1 MVYFLM
7 IGGPQGLLLYQAR
20 KKKLHRQ
27 LSSSISYLY
36 NQVIEK
42 AVNRYVS
49 NAIGNTTKPVDP
61 KPKTSK
67 HYYKIPNIGRF
78 FAVAQTKLRHLVN
91 YYCTNLDIKL
101 AFSTFNAGH
110 FFQSERFRYSW
121 PPVAGNFF
129 LVLAV
134 MPVTLAKLLAS
145 STLASFSSLY
155 RTRLLMSTNALL
167 HLQLAENPVLFTIP
181 NNWILVKD

>member
-1 MVYFLM
+1 M
-7 IGGPQGLLLYQAR
+7 IGSPQGLHR
-20 KKKLHRQ
+20 K

-49 NAIGNTTKPVDP
+49 NAIGNTTMPVDP
-61 KPKTSK
+61 KPKTTK
-67 HYYKIPNIGRF
+67 HYCKIPDRGRF

-110 FFQSERFRYSW
+110 FFQSERFRYS
-121 PPVAGNFF
+121 
-129 LVLAV
+129 
-134 MPVTLAKLLAS
+134 
-145 STLASFSSLY
+145 
-155 RTRLLMSTNALL
+155 
-167 HLQLAENPVLFTIP
+167 
-181 NNWILVKD
+181 